1 VERDYR
7 AAGMPAQW
15 RDSDEF
21 ARLVFAGL
29 EMVPPGAVLVSEWRP
44 ESDGLRP
51 APAEVSFY
59 GGAARKS

>member
-1 VERDYR
+1 
-7 AAGMPAQW
+7 MTAQW
-15 RDSDEF
+15 RDSDVF

-44 ESDGLRP
+44 ESDGPRP
-51 APAEVSFY
+51 TPAEVSFY